1 MSVVA
6 CAFGGFDMIAGRMTD
21 PHRTDMI
28 ARRAARVETGEHAGR
43 PVISGTIV
51 AMPIATRYG
60 YYTCGQA

>member
-1 MSVVA
+1 
-6 CAFGGFDMIAGRMTD
+6 MTD